1 MLISSLTNAWI
12 YINKHG
18 GHIETQSC
26 SSPVIDRND
35 LYLYTWLVDANGNQ
49 IAEVHNDDRAKLM
62 LLNHCHNEPFHL
74 PESPMNSEFS
84 QCFNHVRRNWAHSHA
99 VPPNTDIPF

>member
-35 LYLYTWLVDANGNQ
+35 PYLYTWLVDANGNQ
-49 IAEVHNDDRAKLM
+49 IAEVYDDHTAELM

-84 QCFNHVRRNWAHSHA
+84 QCFNHVRRNWAHYHA